1 MDEWKDVHQELR
13 TMSYGTTIATLA
25 FQSFPKFIGEN
36 SQKAGGNAMG
46 LKSSD
51 SGRFIVELCHLWLYK
66 EDDRRIHSAAR
77 ELTDRLKLRHDAVQA
92 KKASIESQGAKL
104 ESYLPLFLNDATT
117 DQKVMKSYDRYEEFA
132 ALQKSVDPDGFM
144 KRAGGFK
151 Y

>member
-13 TMSYGTTIATLA
+13 ALAYGSSVASLA

-51 SGRFIVELCHLWLYK
+51 SGRFIVELCNLWGYK
-66 EDDRRIHSAAR
+66 EDDRRIHASAR
-77 ELTDRLKLRHDAVQA
+77 ELTDRLKLKLNAIQA
-92 KKASIESQGAKL
+92 SAAAAETQGPKTEA
-104 ESYLPLFLNDATT
+104 YLPLFLNDAAK
-117 DQKVMKSYDRYEEFA
+117 DQDVMKSYDRYEEFA